1 MVIIFLI
8 FIMILFIMLP
18 MYLKFNESN
27 YTVASGNSFLKT
39 VFDKGNYGEFLTYYT
54 LEQLPIPKKL
64 LSNAYIPKEDG
75 STSEVDLIMLAETG
89 IYVFESKNYSGWIF
103 GNEKYKQWTQTMP
116 NGQKFKFFNPVW
128 QNNAHINAIKKYSGL
143 TDRDLFQSY
152 IIFSE
157 RCTLKDI
164 TIHSPRIKVMK
175 RNRLHS
181 IIKQDIMESEKVLS
195 LQEVLT
201 LFNQLNKHTLA
212 DEQTKRAHIERVKLK
227 S

>member
-1 MVIIFLI
+1 
-8 FIMILFIMLP
+8 
-18 MYLKFNESN
+18 
-27 YTVASGNSFLKT
+27 
-39 VFDKGNYGEFLTYYT
+39 
-54 LEQLPIPKKL
+54 
-64 LSNAYIPKEDG
+64 
-75 STSEVDLIMLAETG
+75 MLAETG

-103 GNEKYKQWTQTMP
+103 GNEKYKQWTQTML

-128 QNNAHINAIKKYSGL
+128 QNNAHINTIKKYSGL
-143 TDRDLFQSY
+143 TDADLFKSY

-201 LFNQLNKHTLA
+201 LFNQLNKLTLA
-212 DEQTKRAHIERVKLK
+212 DDYFALTSPSISNPSPPIHESSPPLLSARICTSRQSIRTSSPLTSLFYV
-227 S
+227 